1 MYNKRKEVL
10 EKRKEITMTTIK
22 EIAEKSG
29 YSSAT
34 VSRLLN
40 NDPNLSITA
49 DTKNKILEIANKLG
63 YWKDHQEKEIKPTIA
78 LLYRTNHKEQLQD
91 EYFTSLK
98 QALVET
104 VKEKSMKMKI
114 FYNVADLIENASLFQ
129 GFVGVGAAPIKN
141 ADLIKLHK
149 VLPNGVFVDTNP
161 APDLFDSIRP
171 NLTLT
176 VKNAINLFIQSGCK
190 TIGFIGGVGPKHDNI
205 QEIDSRTTAFSEYMK
220 ARGKDASC
228 MFVSG
233 PFSVENGY
241 KLGKEVIAKCKDNL
255 PDAFLIASDTLS
267 VGVLQAFNE
276 ENINV
281 PKDIAIL
288 SINNSSVVQYVSPPL
303 SSYNIDQ
310 QEMIDLALTMLT
322 NLIIQPSRAHIDV
335 NMNTNLVVRK
345 SFVPKED

>member
-1 MYNKRKEVL
+1 
-10 EKRKEITMTTIK
+10 MTTIK
-22 EIAEKSG
+22 EIAQKSG

-98 QALVET
+98 QTLVET
-104 VKEKSMKMKI
+104 VKQESMKMKT
-114 FYNVADLIENASLFQ
+114 FYNAADLIENASLFQ
-129 GFVGVGAAPIKN
+129 GFIGVGAAPIEN
-141 ADLIKLHK
+141 AELVKLHE

-161 APDLFDSIRP
+161 APELFDSIRP

-176 VKNAINLFIQSGCK
+176 VKNAIDLFIKNGYES
-190 TIGFIGGVGPKHDNI
+190 IGFIGSVGPKHDHI
-205 QEIDSRTTAFSEYMK
+205 QENDPRSVAFAEYMK
-220 ARGKDASC
+220 VRGKDDSN

-241 KLGKEVIAKCKDNL
+241 KLGKEVIEKCKNNL
-255 PDAFLIASDTLS
+255 PDAFLIASDTLA
-267 VGVLQAFNE
+267 VGVLQALNE

-281 PKDIAIL
+281 PKDTAIL
-288 SINNSSVVQYVSPPL
+288 SINNSNVVKYVSPPL
-303 SSYNIDQ
+303 SSYNINQ

-322 NLIIQPSRAHIDV
+322 NLIIQPDRAHIDV

-345 SFVPKED
+345 SFIPKGE

>member
-1 MYNKRKEVL
+1 
-10 EKRKEITMTTIK
+10 MTTIK
-22 EIAEKSG
+22 EIAQKSG
-29 YSSAT
+29 YSPAT

-78 LLYRTNHKEQLQD
+78 LLYRTNHKEQ
-91 EYFTSLK
+91 YFTSLK

-104 VKEKSMKMKI
+104 VKQKSMKMKT
-114 FYNVADLIENASLFQ
+114 FYNVKDLIENASLFQ
-129 GFVGVGAAPIKN
+129 GFIGVGAAPIEN
-141 ADLIKLHK
+141 AELLELHK

-161 APDLFDSIRP
+161 APELFDSIRP
-171 NLTLT
+171 NLSLT
-176 VKNAINLFIQSGCK
+176 VKNAIDLFIKNDCK
-190 TIGFIGGVGPKHDNI
+190 TIGFIGGVGPKHDHI
-205 QEIDSRTTAFSEYMK
+205 QENDPRAVAFAEYMK
-220 ARGKDASC
+220 VRDKDTNY

-241 KLGKEVIAKCKDNL
+241 ELGKEVVKECEDNL

-276 ENINV
+276 ENVNV
-281 PKDIAIL
+281 PKDTAIL
-288 SINNSSVVQYVSPPL
+288 SINNSNVVKYVSPPL
-303 SSYNIDQ
+303 SSYNINQ

-322 NLIIQPSRAHIDV
+322 NLIIQPDRAHIDV
-335 NMNTNLVVRK
+335 NMNTDLVVRK
-345 SFVPKED
+345 SFVPKGE